1 VFGIW
6 RKGSAATLVAAVA
19 CALALASC
27 ASSSSNGVAQLTTTT
42 QGGAVT
48 TSPASTPVSQ
58 ALDFARCM
66 RSKGVSNFPDPNSS
80 AEFNKSIMSQ
90 LAASN
95 PDYSSA
101 TRSCARLLPGVG
113 GVTPALAQ
121 EIANDEAKFVDC
133 MRSHGV
139 PNWPGPV
146 LMQGRL
152 IFDPQ
157 SAGIDPNAPKMVAKI
172 QACDYVF
179 PASVGVPP
187 GAGHNPS

>member
-1 VFGIW
+1 MFGTH
-6 RKGSAATLVAAVA
+6 RGGAATLVAAVV

-27 ASSSSNGVAQLTTTT
+27 STSSSNGVAQLTTTT
-42 QGGAVT
+42 HGGAVT

-58 ALDFARCM
+58 ALDFAR
-66 RSKGVSNFPDPNSS
+66 
-80 AEFNKSIMSQ
+80 
-90 LAASN
+90 
-95 PDYSSA
+95 
-101 TRSCARLLPGVG
+101 
-113 GVTPALAQ
+113 
-121 EIANDEAKFVDC
+121 C